1 MKTEVKNKN
10 NNSIKFTDSI
20 KTKLVAVMLL
30 TAAVP
35 LIVSLVVSYISS
47 TSKAESDAQENLQ
60 WQANYIESEFSAII
74 ENNITSMQTLACS
87 PATKM
92 YLSEGGNDSLEADM
106 LAQLEA
112 INDIF
117 DDGNVTI
124 ITSSAGKQL
133 LRTDGNTLDDASGSE
148 DFETAIQG
156 QIYISNAMASKST
169 GEMIMTIIVPV
180 YDFDNN
186 NVIGL
191 VQRNY
196 ALAAVHDFL
205 AENADD
211 AFVVDRDAV
220 IAAHAQFTI
229 SAEDEPKS
237 VEGDA
242 FMTSNDSSGFY
253 EVVNHSDNS
262 KSYLAYVREPIS
274 GYTVAVSFNKAD
286 VMASAQRSATVVII
300 IGVILLI
307 IAVIISI
314 IMAKAFTSPITDINK
329 SLSDLSEGRFT
340 NITSNI
346 GRKDEFGHMIDNTN
360 SVITTLGSIVSKIK
374 ESASSVGTSSEE
386 LADMS
391 KQISQTADDVSTAV
405 QEIATGATQQADE
418 IQNASENVGQIGDA
432 VSDVQN
438 STNNLSELANKM
450 KEASEI
456 SSKSLASLQDSSAE
470 MTEKIDEISRT
481 IGSTQNAVNNISDK
495 VEGITSIATQTNLL
509 SLNASIEAARAGEAG
524 KGFAVV
530 AEEIGKLAEDSKQMA
545 DEIKTE
551 METLLQQSN
560 AAVKAA
566 EDVRQGNSDQQIA
579 LGETLQS
586 VNGMLEDIRST
597 VDGVQLITEGANT
610 CDNSKNAV
618 VDTMSA
624 LSAISE
630 ENAASSEETGAS
642 MEELSATVTTLAG
655 AASDLNEIAE
665 ELNKEME
672 FFK

>member
-1 MKTEVKNKN
+1 MKIKGKHQN

-20 KTKLVAVMLL
+20 KTKLIAVMLL
-30 TAAVP
+30 TAALP

-74 ENNITSMQTLACS
+74 ESNITSMQTLACS

-92 YLSEGGNDSLEADM
+92 YLSEGGNDALEADM
-106 LAQLEA
+106 YAQLEA

-133 LRTDGNTLDDASGSE
+133 LRTDGNTLADASGSE

-180 YDFDNN
+180 YDDNS

-196 ALAAVHDFL
+196 SLSAVHDFL

-237 VEGDA
+237 VAGDA

-274 GYTVAVSFNKAD
+274 GYTVAVSFNKAN
-286 VMASAQRSATVVII
+286 VMASAQRSAAVVIV

-432 VSDVQN
+432 VSEVQN

-456 SSKSLASLQDSSAE
+456 SSKSLSSLQDSSAE

-579 LGETLQS
+579 LG
-586 VNGMLEDIRST
+586 MLEDIRST
-597 VDGVQLITEGANT
+597 VDGVQLITDGANT
-610 CDNSKNAV
+610 CDSSKNAV
-618 VDTMSA
+618 IDTMSA

-655 AASDLNEIAE
+655 AASELNEIAE

>member
-1 MKTEVKNKN
+1 MKTKGKHQN

-20 KTKLVAVMLL
+20 KTKLIAVMLL
-30 TAAVP
+30 TAALP

-74 ENNITSMQTLACS
+74 ESNITSMQTLACS

-106 LAQLEA
+106 YAQLEA

-133 LRTDGNTLDDASGSE
+133 LRTDGNTLADASGSE
-148 DFETAIQG
+148 DFETAIKG

-180 YDFDNN
+180 YDDNN

-196 ALAAVHDFL
+196 ALSAVHDFL

-237 VEGDA
+237 VAGDA
-242 FMTSNDSSGFY
+242 FMTSNESSGFY

-274 GYTVAVSFNKAD
+274 GYTVAVSFNKAN
-286 VMASAQRSATVVII
+286 VMASAQRSATVVIV

-432 VSDVQN
+432 VSEVQN

-456 SSKSLASLQDSSAE
+456 SSKSLSSLQDSSAE

-597 VDGVQLITEGANT
+597 VDGVQLITDGANT
-610 CDNSKNAV
+610 CDSSKNAV
-618 VDTMSA
+618 IDTMSA

-655 AASDLNEIAE
+655 AASELNEIAE

>member
-1 MKTEVKNKN
+1 MKTKGKHQN

-20 KTKLVAVMLL
+20 KTKLIAVMLL
-30 TAAVP
+30 TAALP

-74 ENNITSMQTLACS
+74 ESNITSMQTLACS

-92 YLSEGGNDSLEADM
+92 YLSEGGNDALEADM
-106 LAQLEA
+106 YTQLEA

-133 LRTDGNTLDDASGSE
+133 LRTDGNTLADASGSE

-180 YDFDNN
+180 YDDNS

-196 ALAAVHDFL
+196 SLSAVHDFL

-237 VEGDA
+237 VAGDA

-274 GYTVAVSFNKAD
+274 GYTVAVSFNKAN
-286 VMASAQRSATVVII
+286 VMASAQRSAAVVIV

-432 VSDVQN
+432 VSEVQN

-456 SSKSLASLQDSSAE
+456 SSKSLSSLQDSSAE

-597 VDGVQLITEGANT
+597 VDGVQLITDGANT
-610 CDNSKNAV
+610 CDSSKNAV
-618 VDTMSA
+618 IDTMSA

-655 AASDLNEIAE
+655 AASELNEIAE

>member
-1 MKTEVKNKN
+1 MKTDVKHKN
-10 NNSIKFTDSI
+10 SNSIKFTDSI

-30 TAAVP
+30 TAALP

-60 WQANYIESEFSAII
+60 WQANYIEAEFSAII

-133 LRTDGNTLDDASGSE
+133 LRTDGNTLADASGSE

-180 YDFDNN
+180 YDDNN

-196 ALAAVHDFL
+196 ALSAVHDFL

-242 FMTSNDSSGFY
+242 FMTSNESSGFY

-262 KSYLAYVREPIS
+262 ESYLAYVREPIS
-274 GYTVAVSFNKAD
+274 GYTVAVSFNKAN
-286 VMASAQRSATVVII
+286 VMASAQRSATVVIV

-360 SVITTLGSIVSKIK
+360 SVITTLGGIVSKIK

-597 VDGVQLITEGANT
+597 VDGVQLISEGANT

>member
-1 MKTEVKNKN
+1 MKTKGKHQN
-10 NNSIKFTDSI
+10 NNYIKFTDSI
-20 KTKLVAVMLL
+20 KTKLIAVMLL
-30 TAAVP
+30 TAALP

-47 TSKAESDAQENLQ
+47 TSKAELDAQENLQ

-74 ENNITSMQTLACS
+74 ESNITSMQTLACS

-92 YLSEGGNDSLEADM
+92 YLSEGGNDALEADM
-106 LAQLEA
+106 YAQLEA

-133 LRTDGNTLDDASGSE
+133 LRTDGNTLADASGSE

-180 YDFDNN
+180 YDDNS

-196 ALAAVHDFL
+196 SLSAVHDFL

-237 VEGDA
+237 VAGDA

-274 GYTVAVSFNKAD
+274 GYTVAVSFNKAN
-286 VMASAQRSATVVII
+286 VMASAQRSAAVVIV

-432 VSDVQN
+432 VSEVQN

-456 SSKSLASLQDSSAE
+456 SSKSLSSLQDSSAE

-597 VDGVQLITEGANT
+597 VDGVQLITDGANT
-610 CDNSKNAV
+610 CDSSKNAV
-618 VDTMSA
+618 IDTMSA

-655 AASDLNEIAE
+655 AASELNEIAE

>member
-1 MKTEVKNKN
+1 MAKKVNQN
-10 NNSIKFTDSI
+10 NDKSIKFSDSI
-20 KTKLVAVMLL
+20 KTRLVSVMLL

-35 LIVSLVVSYISS
+35 LLVALVVSYISS

-60 WQANYIESEFSAII
+60 WQANYIESEFAAII
-74 ENNITSMQTLACS
+74 EKNITSMQTLASS

-92 YLSEGGNDSLEADM
+92 YLSEGGNESLEADM

-112 INDIF
+112 INEIF

-124 ITSSAGKQL
+124 ITSKSGKQL
-133 LRTDGNTLDDASGSE
+133 LRTDGNTLADAAGSD
-148 DFETAIQG
+148 DFEAAIKG

-180 YDFDNN
+180 YGFDNS
-186 NVIGL
+186 VIGL

-196 ALAAVHDFL
+196 ALSAVHDFL
-205 AENADD
+205 AANAED
-211 AFVVDRDAV
+211 AFVVDRDAI
-220 IAAHAQFTI
+220 IAAHSQFTV

-237 VEGDA
+237 VAGDA
-242 FMTSNDSSGFY
+242 FMTSSASSGFY
-253 EVVNHSDNS
+253 EVVNHSNNS
-262 KSYLAYVREPIS
+262 RSYLAYVREPIS
-274 GYTVAVSFNKAD
+274 GYTVAVSFSKSV
-286 VMASAQRSATVVII
+286 VMASAQRSAAIVII
-300 IGVILLI
+300 VGVILLI

-314 IMAKAFTSPITDINK
+314 IMAKAFTSPIKDINK

-340 NITSNI
+340 NITSNK
-346 GRKDEFGHMIDNTN
+346 GRKDEFGHMIENTN
-360 SVITTLGSIVSKIK
+360 SVITTLGNIVSKIK
-374 ESASSVGTSSEE
+374 QSASSVGSSSEE
-386 LADMS
+386 LADMAN
-391 KQISQTADDVSTAV
+391 QISQTADDVSTAV

-418 IQNASENVGQIGDA
+418 IQGASENVGLIGDA

-456 SSKSLASLQDSSAE
+456 SSKSLTSLQDSSSE

-481 IGSTQNAVNNISDK
+481 IGSTQTAVNNISDK

-551 METLLQQSN
+551 MENLLQQSK
-560 AAVKAA
+560 AAVSAA
-566 EDVRQGNSDQQIA
+566 EDVRQGNNDQQIA
-579 LGETLQS
+579 LGETLES

-597 VDGVQLITEGANT
+597 VDGVHLITNGANT
-610 CDNSKNAV
+610 CENSKNAV

-624 LSAISE
+624 LSAISQ

-655 AASDLNEIAE
+655 AASDLKDIAE